1 MKRFLVLSCSVAIS
15 ALFFHACS
23 FSDDSMIDAPL
34 TRADAVSEKIVFQD
48 DFN

>member
-23 FSDDSMIDAPL
+23 SSDDSMIDGASDKGGCSFGEDRFP
-34 TRADAVSEKIVFQD
+34 R
-48 DFN
+48 